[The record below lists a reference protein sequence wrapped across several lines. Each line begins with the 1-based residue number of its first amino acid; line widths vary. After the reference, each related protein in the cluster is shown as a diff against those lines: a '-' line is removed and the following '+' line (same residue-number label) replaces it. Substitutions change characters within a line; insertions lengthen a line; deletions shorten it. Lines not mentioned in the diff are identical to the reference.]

1 MQNNI
6 NIIVDEIVKIKPII
20 YECINKILLVKL
32 LGFQGL
38 YLKKF
43 YLVQLLTKK
52 KNKKLTQVTKILWL
66 GFYWLCKLS

>member
-1 MQNNI
+1 M
-6 NIIVDEIVKIKPII
+6 DEIVKIKSTI
-20 YECINKILLVKL
+20 YECINEVLLVKL

-52 KNKKLTQVTKILWL
+52 KKEREVNP
-66 GFYWLCKLS
+66 SN